1 MCTRARVCVCVSTS
15 CLFAITFKEGKKRS
29 KEKKD
34 TVLPRKKKKKKRGK
48 LAVKIDEY
56 RV

>member
-1 MCTRARVCVCVSTS
+1 VRARVCVSTS

-34 TVLPRKKKKKKRGK
+34 TVFTKEEEEEEEGK
-48 LAVKIDEY
+48 IGGKNRRISCLK
-56 RV
+56 